1 MKLSENT
8 RNKSGKFS
16 PFKANV
22 ILYFNDWHFKNK
34 SVCFAITVI
43 VILLGYILD
52 SHSLFSSWYFNA
64 SKYPVLN
71 NLLRYK
77 NHSIIKNLLFT
88 ESIFLFH
95 RRLCCKRYLRI
106 HRENDI
112 NSNRDKKFHC
122 RIDVSKLC
130 EFDDYKHIL
139 YYKFRCWQKY
149 KTGINI

>member
-1 MKLSENT
+1 MLLFFIIYNCPMTISLNLPLLLLVCQSLP
-8 RNKSGKFS
+8 NDLHWSFS
-16 PFKANV
+16 CQPSTYRHTHKHHQ
-22 ILYFNDWHFKNK
+22 W
-34 SVCFAITVI
+34 
-43 VILLGYILD
+43 
-52 SHSLFSSWYFNA
+52 
-64 SKYPVLN
+64 LN